1 MKKKSLL
8 SLEKKKAFQNTI
20 LEYYKTSGR
29 DLPWRHTTNPYHILI
44 SEVMLQQTQVDR
56 VIPKYNS
63 WLRRFP
69 SLQSLAS
76 APLKEV
82 LKEWQGLGYN
92 RRALNLHKTARIL
105 VDSFGGKI
113 PKDRALLK
121 TLPGIGEYTSGSILT
136 FAHNTP
142 LVLIETNIRS
152 VFLEYFFSR
161 RKNTIHDK
169 ELIPLIEESLMRK
182 DPRKWYSALMDYG
195 AHIKSTRG
203 NANKKSVHYRTQS
216 SFKGSHRELR
226 AHLIDIILHSSTP
239 LTYKKIEKFISIET
253 KYDVDKTL
261 SLLEKEG
268 FIRKKDKKYSIPN
281 NNEKE

>member
-20 LEYYKTSGR
+20 LHHYKTHGR

-56 VIPKYNS
+56 VIPKYHS
-63 WLRRFP
+63 WIRRFP

-136 FAHNTP
+136 FAYNTP
-142 LVLIETNIRS
+142 LVLIETNIRT
-152 VFLEYFFSR
+152 VFLDYFFAR
-161 RKNTIHDK
+161 RKSTTHDK
-169 ELIPLIEESLMRK
+169 EIIPFIEETLMGK
-182 DPRKWYSALMDYG
+182 SPRIWYSALMDYG
-195 AHIKSTRG
+195 AHIKSTQG
-203 NANKKSVHYRTQS
+203 NANKKSVHYRRQS

-226 AHLIDIILHSSTP
+226 AHLIDIILRSSTP
-239 LTYKKIEKFISIET
+239 LTYKKIEKSISIET

-268 FIRKKDKKYSIPN
+268 FIRKKSKKYSIQSD
-281 NNEKE
+281 KES